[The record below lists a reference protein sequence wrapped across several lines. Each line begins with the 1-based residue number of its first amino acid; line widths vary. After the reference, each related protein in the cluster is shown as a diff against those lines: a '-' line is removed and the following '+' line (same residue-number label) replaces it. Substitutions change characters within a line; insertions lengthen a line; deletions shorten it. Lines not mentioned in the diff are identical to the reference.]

1 MFYGVL
7 EMKPRGLMT
16 QLGASIGAVLA
27 FQDKQPTAVRPIC
40 SKALLKAEKAPTMLR
55 GLQREG

>member
-27 FQDKQPTAVRPIC
+27 FQDKQPTTMLPIC
-40 SKALLKAEKAPTMLR
+40 SKALLKAETALTMLR
-55 GLQREG
+55 GIKREG

>member
-16 QLGASIGAVLA
+16 LLGASIGAVLS
-27 FQDKQPTAVRPIC
+27 FQDKQPIAVCPVC
-40 SKALLKAEKAPTMLR
+40 SKAPIKAEKALAMLW